1 MITLL
6 VTPEEFD
13 REELQVGGE
22 RYRHLFRARRVAA
35 GERLRLTDGAG
46 RARWGEV
53 TSVDRSTGTV
63 AAGEPAPSNEP
74 PLYLEL
80 FCAIPKPE
88 RAAWLVEKATEI
100 GAAAIRF
107 VQSERAPRD
116 LTPSAVS
123 RLSRVAA
130 AAVEQCHRARLPE
143 VSGTHAWNE
152 LPELLAACEMRY
164 VLDPRGPSGVPAAG
178 DSPASAALAVGPE
191 GGWSPEELA
200 ALERGGCRPFRL
212 GARVL
217 RIETAAVV
225 GTALLL
231 AGRD

>member
-13 REELQVGGE
+13 REEIQVEGE

-46 RARWGEV
+46 RARWAEV
-53 TSVDRSTGTV
+53 TSVDRSAGTV
-63 AAGEPAPSNEP
+63 AAAEPAPTNEP

-80 FCAIPKPE
+80 FCATPKPE
-88 RAAWLVEKATEI
+88 PAAWLVEKATEV
-100 GAAAIRF
+100 GASAIRF
-107 VQSERAPRD
+107 VQSERAPRE
-116 LTPSAVS
+116 LTSSAVA

-130 AAVEQCHRARLPE
+130 AAVEQCHRARTPE
-143 VSGTHAWNE
+143 VTGAHSWSE
-152 LPELLAACEMRY
+152 LPGLLGGSELRY
-164 VLDPRGPSGVPAAG
+164 VLDPRGPLGIPLDG
-178 DSPASAALAVGPE
+178 SPSRVALAVGPE
-191 GGWSPEELA
+191 GGWSADELA
-200 ALERGGCRPFRL
+200 ALERAGCQPLRL

-225 GTALLL
+225 GAALLL